1 MVEIRSLKGVPM
13 DSLYQAFSEA
23 FVDYEMQLGQLELS
37 KMLLRRGFD
46 PHLSFGAFDGDR
58 LVAFTFN
65 GIGKYLDLPT
75 AYDTGTGTVKEY
87 RGQGLAK
94 QIFTHSIPYLKKA
107 GVQRYLLEVL
117 QHNEKAV
124 NLYLKLGFEVT
135 REFYYF
141 VQKIAHLQIDHNPL
155 KSVYQITPVEMAEL
169 ADVDYSDFVSSWQ
182 NHAHSIN
189 RARGDLKALSVWLQ
203 QEIIAY
209 CIYDPL
215 TGDIASLAV
224 AEEHRRTRIG
234 SALLKYTVQ
243 HIKTDQV
250 KVINIPLEME
260 GVVAFLSSCHLHPS
274 GKQFEMTRE
283 L

>member
-1 MVEIRSLKGVPM
+1 M
-13 DSLYQAFSEA
+13 DPLYQAFSEA
-23 FVDYEMQLGQLELS
+23 FADYEMQLDQHELS

-46 PHLSFGAFDGDR
+46 PELSFGAFDGDR

-65 GIGKYLDLPT
+65 GIGSYQGIYT

-87 RGQGLAK
+87 RGQGLAR

-107 GVQRYLLEVL
+107 GIERYLLEVL

-124 NLYLKLGFEVT
+124 NLYLKLGFTVT

-141 VQKIAHLQIDHNPL
+141 IQHIAHLPIDHSALN
-155 KSVYQITPVEMAEL
+155 SIYQIKPVEMAEL
-169 ADVDYSDFVSSWQ
+169 SDVDYSDFVSSWQ
-182 NHAHSIN
+182 NYAHSIM
-189 RARGDLKALSVWLQ
+189 RARGDLKAVAVWLHK
-203 QEIIAY
+203 EIVAY
-209 CIYDPL
+209 CIFDPG

-224 AEEHRRTRIG
+224 AKGHRRAGIG
-234 SALLKYTVQ
+234 SALLKYALLNME
-243 HIKTDQV
+243 TDQV

-260 GVVAFLSSCHLHPS
+260 GAVAFLSSFQLHPT